1 VNHTDLQSQIA
12 GDYYDYPL
20 FSNLL
25 TILDPLSGKIL
36 SKSCIHYNM
45 IKVEWRRIRKEV
57 LTLRQL
63 IR

>member
-1 VNHTDLQSQIA
+1 MA

-57 LTLRQL
+57 LSLRQL